1 MNMIIPFIALFLP
14 PVALGETKLISNIA
28 PALSGV
34 SNMIGFNN
42 KNIKRNKEYDQTRF
56 VFYIRWGA
64 TMQLIIDRFKTMFSS
79 CKTILSISMHGK
91 KMNYKNWFQV
101 ILEKR
106 IFCQDSTSI
115 TVLIKMRCVSYWSR
129 F

>member
-14 PVALGETKLISNIA
+14 PVAFGETKLISNIA

-56 VFYIRWGA
+56 VFYIR
-64 TMQLIIDRFKTMFSS
+64 
-79 CKTILSISMHGK
+79 
-91 KMNYKNWFQV
+91 
-101 ILEKR
+101 
-106 IFCQDSTSI
+106 
-115 TVLIKMRCVSYWSR
+115 
-129 F
+129 